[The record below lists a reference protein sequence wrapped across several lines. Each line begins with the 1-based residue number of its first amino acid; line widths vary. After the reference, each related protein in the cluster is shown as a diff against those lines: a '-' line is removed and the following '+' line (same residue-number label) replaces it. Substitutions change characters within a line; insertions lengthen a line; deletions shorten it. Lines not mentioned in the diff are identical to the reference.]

1 MENYRIAI
9 LMATYNGEKYLKEQI
24 DSIISQ
30 TCQDWHLYIHD
41 DGSKDSTIAIIKD
54 YICQYPDS
62 ITLLD
67 YPPQGGACKNFL
79 SLLERVEAPYYMF
92 CDQDDVWL
100 PEKIEKSFCKIQ
112 EIEEKS
118 SSKTPIII
126 NTDLTIVDEHLHTI
140 CESFWSHERIIP
152 NWLRTYD
159 DHAAVYSAT
168 GCTMLFNHK
177 TKEIV
182 KHPYKYATMH
192 DAWVNLSVAAVNGVI
207 CYLPESFILY
217 RQHRQNTQG
226 TRDPYTFTLKYRLR
240 HILKIYNI
248 NRRHYL
254 EMNSIRNI
262 TLLSFV
268 TTRIRYKWF
277 ILHKFNCQ

>member
-1 MENYRIAI
+1 MKDFHIAI
-9 LMATYNGEKYLKEQI
+9 LMATYNGEKYLREQV

-79 SLLERVEAPYYMF
+79 SMLDKVEAPYYMF

-100 PEKIEKSFCKIQ
+100 PEKIEKSYCKIQ
-112 EIEEKS
+112 GIEEKT

-126 NTDLTIVDEHLHTI
+126 NTDLTVVDEHLQII
-140 CESFWSHERIIP
+140 CNSFWNRERICP
-152 NWLRTYD
+152 KWLHDYQ
-159 DHAAVYSAT
+159 DHAAFYSAT
-168 GCTMLFNHK
+168 GCTMLFNQK
-177 TKEIV
+177 AKEAV
-182 KHPYKYATMH
+182 KRPILHATMH

-207 CYLPESFILY
+207 CYLPESHILY
-217 RQHRQNTQG
+217 RQHSHNTQG
-226 TRDPYTFTLKYRLR
+226 ARELYTFTLQYRLK
-240 HILKIYNI
+240 HFLKIIKINI
-248 NRRHYL
+248 RHYQ
-254 EMNSIRNI
+254 EMNSIKNI
-262 TLLSFV
+262 SILSYILAK
-268 TTRIRYKWF
+268 IRYKYF
-277 ILHKFNCQ
+277 YHHYLMS